1 MKELMI
7 YEGHCSK
14 VVSEETKLEVRE
26 NIYIRKIAIEL
37 YSKKDE
43 ANKSFIKALA
53 QQVYPKLKNLSSA
66 ELTLWDCY
74 LPETL
79 ININESLTTLSL
91 QIEGSNFDF
100 LELLKRYKQLTTL
113 KIFMEVKPFCQTNIL
128 EVVTPVTSLESLT
141 LDFTNQPRS

>member
-1 MKELMI
+1 MI

-26 NIYIRKIAIEL
+26 NINIRRIAIEL

-74 LPETL
+74 LQETL

-100 LELLKRYKQLTTL
+100 LEILKRYK
-113 KIFMEVKPFCQTNIL
+113 
-128 EVVTPVTSLESLT
+128 
-141 LDFTNQPRS
+141 